1 MSETSELTEF
11 CKQVEALFSNY
22 QLTYLRDNE
31 GKVYSIEIRANNDN
45 FATGFLRFL
54 FDRVKKNLIFFTDDS
69 DNRPVVKII
78 EY

>member
-22 QLTYLRDNE
+22 HLTYLRDDE
-31 GKVYSIEIRANNDN
+31 GKIYSIEIRANNDC
-45 FATGFLRFL
+45 FATAFLRFL
-54 FDRVKKNLIFFTDDS
+54 FDRVKNNLIFFTDDKK
-69 DNRPVVKII
+69 NRPVVKII